1 MPWTDRLWRGAVVA
15 VVLAVLVGLGAIVVR
30 PRSGAPADDPAPPPE
45 PALIATGTGRTV
57 AVYRHQGDVH
67 AWKTL
72 HNPNAQGAPLV
83 FLVQQ
88 RGPHWLKV
96 LVPVRPN
103 GSAGWLRAAQ
113 VRLTRT
119 AYRMDVSLRTH
130 RLVLRNG
137 DRTVLSALV
146 AVGRKGTPTPSG
158 RFFVTSL
165 LKPPDPHG
173 AYGPYAFGLS
183 AFSDVLFHFG
193 GGPGQIGLHGTDRPS
208 LLGKSVSHGCIRVS
222 NRDVRALARVLPLG
236 TPVTVHAAA
245 AS

>member
-1 MPWTDRLWRGAVVA
+1 MPWTDRLWRGAAFA
-15 VVLAVLVGLGAIVVR
+15 VVLALLVGLGAIVLD
-30 PRSGAPADDPAPPPE
+30 PGTGAPEADPAAPPE

-57 AVYRHQGDVH
+57 AVYRHRDDAH

-72 HNPNAQGAPLV
+72 RNPNGQGAPLV
-83 FLVQQ
+83 FLVRQ
-88 RGPHWLKV
+88 RETRWLNV

-103 GSAGWLRAAQ
+103 GSAGWIRADQ
-113 VRLTRT
+113 VRLTT
-119 AYRMDVSLRTH
+119 TGYRMDVSLGTH
-130 RLVLRNG
+130 RLVVHDG
-137 DRTVLSALV
+137 DRTVLSAPV

-208 LLGKSVSHGCIRVS
+208 LLGRSVSHGCIRVS

-236 TPVTVHAAA
+236 TPVTVYGAT
-245 AS
+245 S